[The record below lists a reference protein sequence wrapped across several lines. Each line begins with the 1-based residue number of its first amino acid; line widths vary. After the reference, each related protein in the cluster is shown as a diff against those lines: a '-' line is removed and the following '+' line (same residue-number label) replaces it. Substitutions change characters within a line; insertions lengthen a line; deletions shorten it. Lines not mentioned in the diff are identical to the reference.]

1 VPGKKGEW
9 RLARLRELI
18 RRAQA
23 RCGARAADR
32 RDAHGR
38 LVEIGRCLEP
48 PSDPAPTGARVRAA
62 VEARLDEI
70 DAAIAVGRVPDW
82 LRGPVAHVGG
92 VLRRLGDGLYRCYD
106 VPGLPP
112 TNNEQERFYRR
123 IKAGHRRTTGRRRAD
138 SFVVRVGGFAAYATA
153 ASTEPEAEVLRRLAT
168 VPAPCWEPERAAR
181 RAAQERQATMRRFRL
196 RRAAYLADLE
206 TRWERLTEPP

>member
-1 VPGKKGEW
+1 VPRDKGEW
-9 RLARLRELI
+9 RLARLRALI

-23 RCGARAADR
+23 RCGARAAELR
-32 RDAHGR
+32 RVHGW
-38 LVEIGRCLEP
+38 LVAIGRCLEP
-48 PSDPAPTGARVRAA
+48 PPEPTPTGEGVRAA
-62 VEARLDEI
+62 VEARLDAI
-70 DAAIAVGRVPDW
+70 DAEIGAGQVPEW
-82 LRGPVAHVGG
+82 LQGPAAHLGV

-153 ASTEPEAEVLRRLAT
+153 ASTEPEGDVLRRLAG
-168 VPAPCWEPERAAR
+168 VPAARWEPERAAL
-181 RAAQERQATMRRFRL
+181 RATQERQATMRRFRL
-196 RRAAYLADLE
+196 RRAA
-206 TRWERLTEPP
+206 

>member
-18 RRAQA
+18 RRAQV
-23 RCGARAADR
+23 RCGARAAELR
-32 RDAHGR
+32 PAHGW

-48 PSDPAPTGARVRAA
+48 PPDPAPTGTRVRAD
-62 VEARLDEI
+62 VEACLDAV
-70 DAAIAVGRVPDW
+70 DAALAGGRVPDW
-82 LRGPVAHVGG
+82 LRRPVAHLGV
-92 VLRRLGDGLYRCYD
+92 VLRRLGDGLYQCYD
-106 VPGLPP
+106 VPDLPA

-153 ASTEPEAEVLRRLAT
+153 ASTEPEADVLRRLAA
-168 VPAPCWEPERAAR
+168 VPAACWERERAAL
-181 RAAQERQATMRRFRL
+181 RATQERQVKMRRFRL

-206 TRWERLTEPP
+206 ARWQQLTEPP